1 MAIKVGGNLVIGQV
15 ENQTPPEPPMRSIQD
30 IIAEKEAE
38 RQEAERAAR
47 IYQPSEETIEQPVDK
62 KVSQYTMDMNI
73 NLDDILSFDK

>member
-1 MAIKVGGNLVIGQV
+1 MAIKVGGNLVVGQV
-15 ENQTPPEPPMRSIQD
+15 VEPTPPEPPMRRIQD

-47 IYQPSEETIEQPVDK
+47 IYQPSGETIEQPVDK